1 MRERPIDELFEQEFH
16 APFYIP
22 KSIFI
27 QLVDREAS
35 STNGLPY
42 NMVYFTKEHFA
53 KGLRLSIL
61 SLVKQFLH
69 FS

>member
-1 MRERPIDELFEQEFH
+1 MRERPIDELSKQEFH
-16 APFYIP
+16 ASFYIP

-27 QLVDREAS
+27 QLVNREAS
-35 STNGLPY
+35 STDGLPY

-61 SLVKQFLH
+61 SLVKQFMH